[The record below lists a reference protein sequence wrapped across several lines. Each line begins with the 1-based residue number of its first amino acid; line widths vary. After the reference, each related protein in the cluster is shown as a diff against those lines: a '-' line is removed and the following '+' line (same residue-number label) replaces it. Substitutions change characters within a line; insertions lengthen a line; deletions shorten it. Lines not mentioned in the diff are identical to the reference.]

1 MTMSV
6 PVCAELEI
14 PLAHIRLA
22 ARTWGKP
29 GDPPLLALHGWLD
42 NAGSFDALAPLLDGR
57 HVVALDLAGHGRSAH
72 REASSWYPY
81 VDYLDE
87 IAGVIDFL
95 GWDAPDLL
103 GHSLGATLASVFAAV
118 FPQRV
123 NRLALIEGL
132 GPLSLPEAG
141 ALEQLQRAMSARV
154 GYRGGRLRVFP
165 HMDAAI
171 AARQQHGQL
180 TLAAARSIV
189 IRGTKSAADPQ
200 APEACVW
207 SSDPRLMLP
216 SPIRLG
222 EAQVLSI
229 LAGITAPTLLVLA
242 QPEQSYLP
250 RAKMDARIA
259 TVADIR
265 VVRMCGSHHLHLEK
279 AGEVAA
285 EIRHFLGLRAG
296 ADVSPAS
303 PEPGAPTR
311 P

>member
-1 MTMSV
+1 MSMSV
-6 PVCAELEI
+6 PMCTELDI

-22 ARTWGKP
+22 AKTWGKP

-42 NAGSFDALAPLLDGR
+42 NAGSFDALAPLLEGR

-72 REASSWYPY
+72 RDAASWYAY

-87 IAGVIDFL
+87 IVGALDFL

-103 GHSLGATLASVFAAV
+103 GHSLGATLVSVFAAA
-118 FPQRV
+118 FPRRV
-123 NRLALIEGL
+123 NRLVLIEGL
-132 GPLSLPEAG
+132 GPLSLPEDG
-141 ALEQLQRAMSARV
+141 TLEQLQRALAARAD
-154 GYRGGRLRVFP
+154 YRGGKLRVFP
-165 HMDAAI
+165 DVEAAI
-171 AARQQHGQL
+171 AARRQHSQL
-180 TLAAARSIV
+180 THAAARSIV

-242 QPEQSYLP
+242 QPEQTYLP

-265 VVRMCGSHHLHLEK
+265 VVRMSGSHHLHLER

-296 ADVSPAS
+296 AGVSPAS
-303 PEPGAPTR
+303 PEPGVPTR